1 MLATIFYIPISSQVI
16 QILSLAKLSRSLSV
30 TLSPL
35 SRLLLSLSA
44 ISSSLVCFPHDLKN
58 LIFNSLL
65 LKRPFCCVTKGSRQ
79 VDAVRECTCGCCA
92 AATGESTWRLAQTGS
107 DHARPPT
114 LVRRESAQKA
124 CRVHRKYARQVLTS
138 RVLLLLFLFLFLFLI
153 GFNVFVVSC

>member
-1 MLATIFYIPISSQVI
+1 MLATIFYIPISSQAI
-16 QILSLAKLSRSLSV
+16 RILSLAELSRSLPV

-44 ISSSLVCFPHDLKN
+44 ISSTLVCFPHDLKN
-58 LIFNSLL
+58 LIYNSLL
-65 LKRPFCCVTKGSRQ
+65 LQRPFCYVTKGSRQ

-114 LVRRESAQKA
+114 LDRRESAQKA
-124 CRVHRKYARQVLTS
+124 CRVHRKHARQVLTS
-138 RVLLLLFLFLFLFLI
+138 RVVVVVLV
-153 GFNVFVVSC
+153 FNRV